1 MTPEQAGAALAADP
15 TFALMSSLE
24 REAEAAALLGGFGT
38 PSDDP
43 LDIALAVELASVAV
57 LQAAQEITTTAS
69 TAGTEPCR
77 LNGADGPPCGGAE
90 PVAGNGRCM
99 TCGAQRTVPEQASTG
114 IAVDAPADIA
124 IPITEPTRPARYAD
138 RIERNLSDLDAT
150 FIGRFKV
157 ATGATEKE
165 VAGMMGVGRS
175 TINAYVAGRLP
186 ERLSVSQGQALV
198 DNLDE
203 RLILLSDLKRDIL
216 AAIGQ
221 F

>member
-15 TFALMSSLE
+15 TFALMSPTE
-24 REAEAAALLGGFGT
+24 QEAEAAVLLGGFGT

-43 LDIALAVELASVAV
+43 LDIALAIELASVATV
-57 LQAAQEITTTAS
+57 QAAQEIATTAS
-69 TAGTEPCR
+69 VAGVEPCR
-77 LNGADGPPCGGAE
+77 LNGADGPPCGGSE

-99 TCGAQRTVPEQASTG
+99 TCGAQREALL
-114 IAVDAPADIA
+114 AAPAPIA
-124 IPITEPTRPARYAD
+124 AQPERPRYAD
-138 RIERNLSDLDAT
+138 RIRRNISDLDAT

-165 VAGMMGVGRS
+165 IAGLVGLSRP

-186 ERLSVSQGQALV
+186 EKIDTEQGSTLA
-198 DNLDE
+198 DNIDE

-221 F
+221 FD